1 MHALRPAAFLRSAF
15 GNISASGPIACMHK
29 NAASPST
36 AFLYQQ
42 TSRQLQQQ
50 RYASSGLATHFA
62 RKALKPSIARSS
74 GIHSAF
80 KNTSGVPMTP
90 SRTMVGAGAAAT
102 CLFGPLIYSRS
113 VMAFSGVAGAG
124 AGLRIAH
131 CAPASVDARSSYDP
145 YEKEPIIN
153 TRELTFGTL
162 MGLCSGYL
170 FKKIGKMMMLVIG
183 LGFVSLQL
191 LTNSGYIHVNW
202 GLIESRFKEKFD
214 LDKDGKVTMNDARH
228 GFRGLILLLTRNF
241 QFKSTFVSGFV
252 LGFKYG

>member
-15 GNISASGPIACMHK
+15 RNIPASRPISYMHK

-36 AFLYQQ
+36 AFLFQQ
-42 TSRQLQQQ
+42 TNRQLQQQ
-50 RYASSGLATHFA
+50 RFASSGLAAHFTSKAPQSSITHS
-62 RKALKPSIARSS
+62 L

-80 KNTSGVPMTP
+80 KNTSAEELELELDYGSPIVPLLQAIGT
-90 SRTMVGAGAAAT
+90 
-102 CLFGPLIYSRS
+102 
-113 VMAFSGVAGAG
+113 
-124 AGLRIAH
+124 
-131 CAPASVDARSSYDP
+131 RSSYDP
-145 YEKEPIIN
+145 YEKDPIIN

-170 FKKIGKMMMLVIG
+170 FKKLGRMMMLVIG

-191 LTNSGYIHVNW
+191 LTTSGYIHVNW

-228 GFRGLILLLTRNF
+228 GFRGLMLLLTRNF